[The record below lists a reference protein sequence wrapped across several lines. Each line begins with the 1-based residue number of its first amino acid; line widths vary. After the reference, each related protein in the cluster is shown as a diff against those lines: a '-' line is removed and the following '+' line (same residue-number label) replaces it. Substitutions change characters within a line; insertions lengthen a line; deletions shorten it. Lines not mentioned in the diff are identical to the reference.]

1 MGPRWNLVIFC
12 VFMALAF
19 LSLILERTTL
29 GDSLPF
35 PISLAAAVCGSISGY
50 LAAAERL
57 AARKNETGYRV
68 IAGFA
73 GLIVLGMMGAVLLSH
88 SLAIRAAFI
97 GVSSEPQMVELP
109 VEKRERSRRSRS
121 LGSPFSLKVRVP
133 DGGRLVSVDVDEA
146 LYDKV
151 GAKPEPEKHCLVLP
165 VGTGRW
171 GLRRVWV
178 PNEFDTPVGIAD
190 YRRCGRSARF

>member
-1 MGPRWNLVIFC
+1 MGPRWNLAIFC

-35 PISLAAAVCGSISGY
+35 PIYVVVAVCGGISGY
-50 LAAAERL
+50 LAAAEAI
-57 AARKNETGYRV
+57 AAQKIDQGYRA
-68 IAGFA
+68 IASFA
-73 GLIVLGMMGAVLLSH
+73 GLIILGIMGAVMLSH
-88 SLAIRAAFI
+88 SLTIRAAFI

-109 VEKRERSRRSRS
+109 VEKRDRGRRSRS
-121 LGSPFSLKVRVP
+121 WGSPFSLKVRVP

-151 GAKPEPEKHCLVLP
+151 GVKPEPEKHCLVLP
-165 VGTGRW
+165 VETGRW

-178 PNEFDTPVGIAD
+178 PNEFDTPVGLAD
-190 YRRCGRSARF
+190 YRLCGRSARF